1 MFKNPK
7 KSIGSSVLCVFALLL
22 LTLLTPSIVS
32 AESVDKLQPFD
43 MEQVNITD
51 TYLANAFSKEISYLQ
66 SIDPNRLLV
75 GYRQT
80 AGLSTSYSK
89 YGGWENTPLKGHT
102 LGHYMSALAQA
113 YKNTKSNATVNA
125 DMKKRIDLIISELQQ
140 CQNKRGDGYIYA
152 ETPEQ
157 FNVVEGKAT
166 GTLWAPWYTMHKI
179 MSGLISIY
187 ELEGNPTA
195 LTVASKL
202 GDWIYNRVNAWDSAT
217 QAKVLGVEYGGM
229 NDCLIELYKLTG
241 KSNHLAAAK
250 KFEEPSLLNT
260 IASGNNVLAGKHAN
274 TTIPKFIGAINRYRT
289 LGTSEASY
297 LTAAQQ
303 FWNMV
308 IRDHTY
314 VTGGNSQWEAFR
326 AAGKLD
332 QYRDEVNNETCNSYN
347 MLKLTRELF
356 QVTGDV
362 KYADFYERS
371 FINEILASQ
380 NPETGMTTYFKP
392 MGTGYFKVFSKPF
405 DNFWCCTGTGMENFT
420 KLNDSIYFNSGSDLY
435 VNMYISSTLNWSE
448 KGLSLTQ
455 KADVPLSDTV
465 TFTIDSAPSSEVKIK
480 FRSPYWVA
488 ADKKVTVKVN
498 GSSVNAS
505 VVNGYLDVS
514 RVWKVGDKIELIIP
528 AEVQISRCTD
538 NQNVAAFTYGPVVLC
553 AGLGNES
560 MTTSSVGWNV
570 TTATK
575 TVTVKDTI
583 NINSTSSASLDDWLG
598 NISKYLV
605 QTPGKLEFTFKE
617 TDSDNSLVFAP
628 YYKKYTGRYG
638 IYFTL
643 KGSFTGSRNPFDRIE
658 AESYN
663 TQSGIQ
669 GVTCDEGTSAI
680 GYIENG
686 DYAVYNNMDFDS
698 GAVGFVARASSAEKA
713 GKIEIR
719 LDSITGPLVGTCQI
733 SSTGGWQTFSDSKCS
748 VSGISGKHNVY
759 LKFTG
764 ESGYLF
770 NLNWFKFIKE
780 EIPSVL
786 IGDLN
791 GDNAVDATDLA
802 MMKMY
807 LLGII
812 NDFPVQNDIEAGDLN
827 KDGVIDALDFVV
839 FKKYLLGSIEKLPYT
854 N

>member
-1 MFKNPK
+1 MFKILK
-7 KSIGSSVLCVFALLL
+7 KSNSSLMIQILV
-22 LTLLTPSIVS
+22 LTLLLVFLTPSFVS
-32 AESVDKLQPFD
+32 AESVDKLQSFD
-43 MEQVNITD
+43 MEQVKVTD
-51 TYLANAFSKEISYLQ
+51 AYLVNAFNKEISYLQ

-75 GYRQT
+75 GYKQT

-125 DMKKRIDLIISELQQ
+125 DMKKRIDLIISELQA

-152 ETPEQ
+152 EPTSQ
-157 FNVVEGKAT
+157 FDVVEGKAT

-187 ELEGNPTA
+187 ELEGNPAA
-195 LTVASKL
+195 LTVASNL
-202 GDWIYNRVNAWDSAT
+202 GDWIYKRVNAWDSAT

-250 KFEEPSLLNT
+250 KFEEPSLLNA
-260 IASGNNVLAGKHAN
+260 IASGNNVLPGKHAN
-274 TTIPKFIGAINRYRT
+274 TTIPKFIGAMNRYRT

-297 LTAAQQ
+297 LTAAEQ
-303 FWNMV
+303 FWNFV

-326 AAGKLD
+326 AVGKLD

-347 MLKLTRELF
+347 MLRLTRDLF
-356 QVTGDV
+356 KVTGDV

-371 FINEILASQ
+371 FINEIIASQ

-420 KLNDSIYFNSGSDLY
+420 KLNDSIYFNSGTDLY
-435 VNMYISSTLNWSE
+435 VNLYISSVLDWKE
-448 KGLSLTQ
+448 KGLVLTQ
-455 KADVPLSDTV
+455 TANVPVADTV
-465 TFTIDSAPSSEVKIK
+465 TFTIDSAPSSELKIK

-488 ADKKVTVKVN
+488 TDKKVTVKVN
-498 GSSVNAS
+498 GISVNAA
-505 VVNGYLDVS
+505 VTKGYLDIN
-514 RVWKVGDKIELIIP
+514 RVWNAGDKIELTLP
-528 AEVQISRCTD
+528 AEVQVSRCTD
-538 NQNVAAFTYGPVVLC
+538 NQSEVAFTYGPVVLC

-560 MTTSSVGWNV
+560 MTTSAVGWSV

-583 NINSTSSASLDDWLG
+583 NINSATSASLDDWLG
-598 NISKYLV
+598 NINKYLV
-605 QTPGKLEFTFKE
+605 QTPGKMEFKLKE
-617 TDSDNSLVFAP
+617 TDADNSLVFTP
-628 YYKKYTGRYG
+628 YYTKYTGRYG
-638 IYFTL
+638 IYFAL
-643 KGSFTGSRNPFDRIE
+643 KGSFTGSRNPFSRIE

-663 TQSGIQ
+663 SQSGIQ
-669 GVTCDEGTSAI
+669 DVTCDEGTGAI
-680 GYIENG
+680 GYVENG
-686 DYAVYNNMDFDS
+686 DYAVYKNMNFDS
-698 GAVGFVARASSAEKA
+698 GVTGFIARTSSAENN
-713 GKIEIR
+713 GTIEIR

-733 SSTGGWQTFSDSKCS
+733 TSTGGWQVFTDSKC
-748 VSGISGKHNVY
+748 GISEITGKHDVY

-764 ESGYLF
+764 GSGYLF
-770 NLNWFKFIKE
+770 NINWFKFIKE
-780 EIPSVL
+780 DISPVL
-786 IGDLN
+786 KGDLN
-791 GDNAVDATDLA
+791 GDATVDATDFAL
-802 MMKMY
+802 MKMY
-807 LLGII
+807 LLGITT
-812 NDFPVQNDIEAGDLN
+812 DFPVQNDLEAGDLN
-827 KDGVIDALDFVV
+827 KDKVIDALDFAM
-839 FKKYLLGSIEKLPYT
+839 FKQYLLGGIEI